1 MLDVYVPKRELFNN
15 DTQEFIEIQGTKF
28 TIEHSL
34 ISLQKWESKWKT
46 SFINKKDLSS
56 EEFADYVRC
65 MTVGKELPM
74 EIYQNLGSANVAKIK
89 KYIDDPMTATTFRSA
104 QQSMRHKNEIITAEL
119 IYYWMIEAGVPFEC
133 EKWHLN
139 RLLALIRVCNVKGSS
154 GKKMSKREIMR
165 ENAALNAAR
174 RKASGSK
181 G

>member
-1 MLDVYVPKRELFNN
+1 MLEIYVPKKELFNN
-15 DTQEFIEIQGTKF
+15 ETQEFIEIQGAKF

-34 ISLQKWESKWKT
+34 ISLQKWESKWKK
-46 SFINKKDLSS
+46 SFINTKQLSD

-65 MTVGKELPM
+65 MTIGKELPL
-74 EIYQNLGSANVAKIK
+74 ETYKNLGAMNISKIEN
-89 KYIDDPMTATTFRSA
+89 YINDTMTATTFRSA
-104 QQSMRHKNEIITAEL
+104 QSMTSHKNEIITAEL
-119 IYYWMIEAGVPFEC
+119 IYYWMIEAGIPFEC

-139 RLLALIRVCNVKGSS
+139 RLLALIRVCNVKSSS
-154 GKKMSKREIMR
+154 GKKMSKREVMR